1 MILYFHSAV
10 HLGSV
15 KEDHVRTLL
24 WLVVAG
30 PGALSLTKL
39 VIIHLFVFNVIHN
52 FYFLSTV
59 SDTKGLKSRRCFS
72 FWGASVMLKS
82 GLGLL
87 HFNSLLLH
95 DDSRIVNFWV
105 KQQQLKYGKV
115 SIEDRMIMTAAK
127 FSDRSFREFRMNLVK
142 VQAT

>member
-30 PGALSLTKL
+30 LGALSLTKL
-39 VIIHLFVFNVIHN
+39 VIIQLFVFNVIHN

-59 SDTKGLKSRRCFS
+59 SDTKGLKSRRCSSFS
-72 FWGASVMLKS
+72 GASVMLKS
-82 GLGLL
+82 CLGLL
-87 HFNSLLLH
+87 HLILSCFTT
-95 DDSRIVNFWV
+95 
-105 KQQQLKYGKV
+105 
-115 SIEDRMIMTAAK
+115 TAALLT
-127 FSDRSFREFRMNLVK
+127 FG
-142 VQAT
+142 